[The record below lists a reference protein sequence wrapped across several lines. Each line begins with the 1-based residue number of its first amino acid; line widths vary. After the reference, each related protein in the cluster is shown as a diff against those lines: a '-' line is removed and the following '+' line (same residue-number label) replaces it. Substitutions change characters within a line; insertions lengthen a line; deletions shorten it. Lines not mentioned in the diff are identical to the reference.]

1 IPSPILLTNH
11 SQPAGAKRESDGM
24 GDGMNQLPPEPT
36 LEESPAW
43 RWLVRGK
50 RLLKIAGILLLS
62 LGGTLLVT
70 LLYLKSRPLPPPD
83 IPMTTKVYDIRGN
96 LIDQLDRGEHRDPV
110 QLGEVPRHL
119 ILA

>member
-1 IPSPILLTNH
+1 
-11 SQPAGAKRESDGM
+11 M
-24 GDGMNQLPPEPT
+24 GDGMNQLPPDPT
-36 LEESPAW
+36 LEEIPAW

-50 RLLKIAGILLLS
+50 RLLKIAGILLLF

-96 LIDQLDRGEHRDPV
+96 LIDQLDGGNTGIPSSSGRFPG
-110 QLGEVPRHL
+110 
-119 ILA
+119 I